1 MKEKRTIILA
11 VILLVLVGVYAWY
24 SIKFDVTPKTAP
36 VDVAK
41 VDPDIAVTNKISRA
55 VNAYKKEQG
64 RVPQNLDELK
74 GKYLDPQTIQTAKER
89 GLQYEKVGPDA
100 YRVVFAKK
108 QPAPIQVA
116 AKPPAPGQPAPAKP
130 QPGAPAVAALSP
142 ATPGTLATA
151 LSEIVPTYDP
161 RGKFDP
167 FKPFLRTLRAGAEGS
182 EANKKPLTPLQK
194 MALSEIQ
201 AGLRAI
207 VWGKLGNKA
216 LVEDA
221 TGKGYVLK
229 VGTYVGQN
237 DGIVKK
243 ILEDRIVIEEY
254 VRDPIENRLTTN
266 EVILKLKKVQAEE

>member
-1 MKEKRTIILA
+1 MKEKRTVILA
-11 VILLVLVGVYAWY
+11 VILLGLVGVYAWY
-24 SIKFDVTPKTAP
+24 SWTIDSRKPRPSTV
-36 VDVAK
+36 
-41 VDPDIAVTNKISRA
+41 DIARVNPDLALRGKISKA
-55 VNAYKKEQG
+55 ANAYRKENG

-74 GKYLDPQTIQTAKER
+74 GKYLDAQTIKTANEK
-89 GLQYEKVGPDA
+89 GLQYEQVNPQAFRIVSPK
-100 YRVVFAKK
+100 R
-108 QPAPIQVA
+108 PAPIQVA
-116 AKPPAPGQPAPAKP
+116 AKPPAAGQPAPAKQ
-130 QPGAPAVAALSP
+130 QPGAPVVAALSP
-142 ATPGTLATA
+142 ATAGTLAAA
-151 LSEIVPTYDP
+151 LPDIVPTYDP

-167 FKPFLRTLRAGAEGS
+167 FRPFLRTLKAGAEGS
-182 EANKKPLTPLQK
+182 ENKKPLTPLQK

-243 ILEDRIVIEEY
+243 ILEDRIIVEEY